1 MKYYNNQSK
10 LLKQKR
16 IASNIKLV
24 DMPVLYT
31 LCEIGVFNIKNIPVI
46 TAIDICKKLNITIEE
61 LYSIAKC
68 KRTNK

>member
-16 IASNIKLV
+16 IASNIKII

-31 LCEIGVFNIKNIPVI
+31 LCEIGIFNIKDLSIT
-46 TAIDICKKLNITIEE
+46 TAINICKKLNITIEE
-61 LYSIAKC
+61 LYGSA
-68 KRTNK
+68 NK

>member
-10 LLKQKR
+10 LLYKKR

-61 LYSIAKC
+61 LYSIA
-68 KRTNK
+68 NK

>member
-16 IASNIKLV
+16 IASNIKII

-31 LCEIGVFNIKNIPVI
+31 LCEIGIFNIKDLSIT
-46 TAIDICKKLNITIEE
+46 TAINICKKLNITIEE
-61 LYSIAKC
+61 LYGIA
-68 KRTNK
+68 NK

>member
-31 LCEIGVFNIKNIPVI
+31 LCEIGVFNIKNIPVT
-46 TAIDICKKLNITIEE
+46 TAINICKKLNITIEE
-61 LYSIAKC
+61 LYGIS
-68 KRTNK
+68 NK